1 MTPMPWMTRPCAPSP
16 IVSPSSIS
24 EGIEPTCADCESKS
38 GEMPGGFPGSHASR
52 HVECTSESIWR
63 QCSRHSRLMAELGRG
78 SAPSEEMVKSEY
90 HLSFPVL
97 IALCRPCVQSSCM
110 ASTSEASG
118 DTSRSFCMT
127 LKKGRGQTRCAP
139 TSSASNAFIFLAM
152 RTTGTRS
159 LSSTESLVCPLCPF
173 SSPRST
179 LTSTL
184 QCPCR
189 QNSAQWSAIAQKT
202 ISDASSTSVI
212 IEVESSDGISNLTSL
227 SSSSCS

>member
-1 MTPMPWMTRPCAPSP
+1 MPRGTSSAP
-16 IVSPSSIS
+16 IILWTYGRNGVATYGKKGVL
-24 EGIEPTCADCESKS
+24 GILLKKIIHLLTYGRNGVATHGKK
-38 GEMPGGFPGSHASR
+38 GLLGFC
-52 HVECTSESIWR
+52 VCFCTSESIWR

-152 RTTGTRS
+152 RTTEQEYKVRYAKKWGATYGRNGWVGGNK
-159 LSSTESLVCPLCPF
+159 EDF
-173 SSPRST
+173 
-179 LTSTL
+179 
-184 QCPCR
+184 
-189 QNSAQWSAIAQKT
+189 
-202 ISDASSTSVI
+202 
-212 IEVESSDGISNLTSL
+212 
-227 SSSSCS
+227 